1 MIFNPFSSEIVRF
14 QHCIALWRWMG
25 ILWKSL
31 SKTGIFKQY
40 CNRFSPSFSHSK
52 HCFWV
57 PKKLFK
63 GRPDTPVAECIRSI
77 SMIQRQLKVKT
88 HDSNNTLYFQERLSE
103 KILDDILNFIRKMYI
118 VKWRNM
124 GKVSSHISCP
134 MPCLVTSTGE
144 NRPLM

>member
-1 MIFNPFSSEIVRF
+1 
-14 QHCIALWRWMG
+14 
-25 ILWKSL
+25 
-31 SKTGIFKQY
+31 
-40 CNRFSPSFSHSK
+40 
-52 HCFWV
+52 
-57 PKKLFK
+57 
-63 GRPDTPVAECIRSI
+63 
-77 SMIQRQLKVKT
+77 MIQI
-88 HDSNNTLYFQERLSE
+88 TLYTFYNVSRKAVK